1 MNRALK
7 ITLII
12 LIIFTFA
19 DCRGR
24 KDDKVQKPKA
34 EVGSAGMVKIPAGV
48 FKMGSDSG
56 TELEAPERLVTTE
69 EYWIDKFEYPN
80 ILGEIPLVNVT
91 WYEAREKCLEQ
102 GKDLP
107 TERQW
112 EKACRGPQGF
122 VYPYGDEYDKR
133 KCRSEVPWNEGPSV
147 SGTYRDC
154 VSGYGVYD
162 MSGNVAEWTLGESVE
177 ERAVRGG
184 YWQRIG
190 FYTRCSHR
198 IFFHPTY
205 SAPNIGFRCVKSAG
219 KAGKAPIPG
228 FQKTTTY
235 WAGLKRKI
243 EEVCEQYGA

>member
-1 MNRALK
+1 MKTTIR
-7 ITLII
+7 II
-12 LIIFTFA
+12 LIILTIVA
-19 DCRGR
+19 LVDCRG
-24 KDDKVQKPKA
+24 KKNDKIQKPGA
-34 EVGSAGMVKIPAGV
+34 EVGSAGIVKIPAGSFV
-48 FKMGSDSG
+48 MGSDSG
-56 TELEAPERLVTTE
+56 TELEAPERLVTTA

-80 ILGEIPLVNVT
+80 ILGEMPLVNIT
-91 WYEAREKCLEQ
+91 WHEAREKCLEQ

-112 EKACRGPQGF
+112 EKACRGSDGF
-122 VYPYGDEYDKR
+122 VYPYGNEYDKR
-133 KCRSEVPWNEGPSV
+133 KCRTEVSWNDGPAV

-184 YWQRIG
+184 YWQRTG

-205 SAPNIGFRCVKSAG
+205 SAPNIGFRCVKSSSDT
-219 KAGKAPIPG
+219 GKAPVPG
-228 FQKTTTY
+228 LQKPATY
-235 WAGLKRKI
+235 WARLKRIIK
-243 EEVCEQYGA
+243 EESS

>member
-12 LIIFTFA
+12 LIIFIFV

-24 KDDKVQKPKA
+24 KNDKNQKQQA
-34 EVGSAGMVKIPAGV
+34 EVGSAGMVRIPAGV
-48 FKMGSDSG
+48 FKTGSDSG

-80 ILGEIPLVNVT
+80 ILGEMPLVNAT

-112 EKACRGPQGF
+112 EKACRGPEGF
-122 VYPYGDEYDKR
+122 VYPYGNEYDKR
-133 KCRSEVPWNEGPSV
+133 KCRTELSWNDGPAA

-162 MSGNVAEWTLGESVE
+162 MSGNVMEWTLGESVE

-184 YWQRIG
+184 YWQNID
-190 FYTRCSHR
+190 FYTRCSYR
-198 IFFHPTY
+198 VFYHPTY
-205 SAPNIGFRCVKSAG
+205 AAPNIGFRCVKSSG
-219 KAGKAPIPG
+219 KIGKVPIPG
-228 FQKTTTY
+228 FQKATTY
-235 WAGLKRKI
+235 WARLKRII
-243 EEVCEQYGA
+243 EEEAS